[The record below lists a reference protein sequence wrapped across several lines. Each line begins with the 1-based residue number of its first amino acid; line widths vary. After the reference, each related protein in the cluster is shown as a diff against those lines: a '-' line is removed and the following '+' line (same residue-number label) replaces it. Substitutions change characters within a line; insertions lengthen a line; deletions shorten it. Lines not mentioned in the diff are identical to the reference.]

1 MIVELRRNLQV
12 IIPRQIA
19 NDMDLQI
26 GDQFDVVE
34 EDGVIKLI
42 PVVVYTK
49 AEAERLERLASEART
64 PGHASGSSLASP
76 APAEEAAVEEPA
88 EPAAPAAPAFGSY
101 GE

>member
-1 MIVELRRNLQV
+1 MIVELRRNLQI

-19 NDMDLQI
+19 NDLDLQI
-26 GDQFDVVE
+26 GDLFDVVE

-64 PGHASGSSLASP
+64 PGQVSASAPEPAPESAPEPEPTP
-76 APAEEAAVEEPA
+76 APAEDPA
-88 EPAAPAAPAFGSY
+88 DF
-101 GE
+101 